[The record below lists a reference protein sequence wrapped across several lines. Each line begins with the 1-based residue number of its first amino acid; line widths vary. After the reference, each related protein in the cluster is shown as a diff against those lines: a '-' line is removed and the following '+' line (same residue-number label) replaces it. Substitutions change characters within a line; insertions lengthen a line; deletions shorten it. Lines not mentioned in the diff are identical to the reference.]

1 MNLSVKA
8 SYQPTFMK
16 LWAQCQRDSR
26 LPKQPGELR
35 FDIDIYPP
43 MHGPD
48 ALDFVTFTGVP
59 EEFARLLTEKGI
71 PYVVN

>member
-16 LWAQCQRDSR
+16 LWAQCQRD
-26 LPKQPGELR
+26 
-35 FDIDIYPP
+35 
-43 MHGPD
+43 

-59 EEFARLLTEKGI
+59 EDFARLLTEKGI